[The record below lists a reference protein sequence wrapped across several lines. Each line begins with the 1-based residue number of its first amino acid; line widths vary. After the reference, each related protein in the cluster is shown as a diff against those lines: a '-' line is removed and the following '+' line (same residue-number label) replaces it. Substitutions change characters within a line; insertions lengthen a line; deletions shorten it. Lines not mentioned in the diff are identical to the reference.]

1 MSAALGVKRLWAGGE
16 KAEGGTGV
24 RERDRG
30 ALWGNGGVRGA
41 LGGGARPCIE
51 LDDEAQ
57 VGLRER
63 KAEAEGGE
71 SKLEMLPVC
80 TVVVCGWAGLEEV
93 LLLWVVLFWLE
104 SERRVGSDET
114 DDPPCCWWDR
124 LLDSPF
130 RRGGTS
136 CTDSLCRSKWRRS
149 NNKCCIPSNVHLYLL
164 KSDPSVVQLMKYNI
178 QAAPALQTEQ
188 SPV

>member
-24 RERDRG
+24 KERDRG

-51 LDDEAQ
+51 LSVEAE

-63 KAEAEGGE
+63 KAEPEGGE

-80 TVVVCGWAGLEEV
+80 TVVVWWGWAGLVEV
-93 LLLWVVLFWLE
+93 PVLWTVLFWVE
-104 SERRVGSDET
+104 SERRGSDDT
-114 DDPPCCWWDR
+114 DDPPRCCWE
-124 LLDSPF
+124 PF

-136 CTDSLCRSKWRRS
+136 CTDNLCRSGDRRANQLTNAVS
-149 NNKCCIPSNVHLYLL
+149 LL
-164 KSDPSVVQLMKYNI
+164 MFVYI
-178 QAAPALQTEQ
+178 C
-188 SPV
+188 